1 MLFTFPIV
9 VPAGTPESNPKRE
22 TLTIKPGVITRI
34 GVKFFAGVNNTVKVR
49 ILHGESPI
57 LPENKDSYVSGDNE
71 EVFDTPYKE
80 IFYRPA
86 QLTFVGW
93 SPAASYDHTVI
104 VRILVVDP
112 EIAYPY
118 LLLLDELRRF
128 EERMRV
134 TPIST
139 R

>member
-1 MLFTFPIV
+1 MLFTFPIT
-9 VPAGTPESNPKRE
+9 VPAGTPENNKVVE
-22 TLTIKPGVITRI
+22 ELEIKPGVITRI
-34 GVKFFAGVNNTVKVR
+34 SIKFFAGVNNTVKCR
-49 ILHGESPI
+49 ILHGETPI
-57 LPENKDSYVSGDNE
+57 LPRNYDSYVSGDNE
-71 EVFDTPYKE
+71 EVYDTPYYG
-80 IFYRPA
+80 IFYEPA
-86 QLTFVGW
+86 VLKFVGW
-93 SPAASYDHTVI
+93 SPAASYNHTVI